1 VTTAAVGNLTTAAV
15 GNLATA
21 AVGNLTTAAV
31 GNVTTAV
38 TGTVTTTAVT
48 MTTALAAAFC
58 LAACERE
65 HVVTIQLGPSD
76 DTLTA
81 GFNCVQDADTMK
93 LLAARALQPDNS
105 LRFAVVVDVIS
116 LGGQLPGCRGEEL
129 FAACP
134 AGRCTIVPR
143 ADGTR
148 YCEDITVS
156 AADVAAA
163 LNEDSGPMLN
173 SIRTQL
179 QAQPVTLDAPDV
191 PVLIRSVATTESC
204 AAIPTEF
211 DLTRLVGCAYSCPV
225 QLDEVDGP
233 VALSL
238 DTLTRMCEREVKFCA
253 AFPP

>member
-1 VTTAAVGNLTTAAV
+1 MSGIGRMTIAAGTLTAALVVGA
-15 GNLATA
+15 G
-21 AVGNLTTAAV
+21 
-31 GNVTTAV
+31 
-38 TGTVTTTAVT
+38 
-48 MTTALAAAFC
+48 
-58 LAACERE
+58 CERDHE
-65 HVVTIQLGPSD
+65 VTIQLGPSD

-81 GFNCVQDADTMK
+81 GFNCVQDADNMK

-134 AGRCTIVPR
+134 AGTCTIVPR

-163 LNEDSGPMLN
+163 MNGNLVPMLN

-179 QAQPVTLDAPDV
+179 QAQPVTLDAPDE
-191 PVLIRSVATTESC
+191 PVLLRSVATTESC
-204 AAIPTEF
+204 AAIPAEF
-211 DLTRLVGCAYSCPV
+211 DLDRLVGCAYSCPV

-238 DTLTRMCEREVKFCA
+238 DALTRACEREVKFCA